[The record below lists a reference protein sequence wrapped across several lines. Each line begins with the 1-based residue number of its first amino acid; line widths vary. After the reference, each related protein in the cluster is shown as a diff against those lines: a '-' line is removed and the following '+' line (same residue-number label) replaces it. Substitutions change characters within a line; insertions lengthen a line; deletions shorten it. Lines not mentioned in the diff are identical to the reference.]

1 MRNKFL
7 LAISTAIVLATPV
20 YAASLPAQE
29 VASLRRLT
37 QEEYRN
43 SVADIFGPEIEV
55 RGVFEPTCGGGF
67 FPSRPTDE
75 SFGLKSTGC
84 SRLSERVLTAQR
96 STPQVAPLPASGSAP
111 VAGVVR
117 VPWHQ

>member
-20 YAASLPAQE
+20 YAASLPSQE

-43 SVADIFGPEIEV
+43 SISDIFGSEI
-55 RGVFEPTCGGGF
+55 
-67 FPSRPTDE
+67 
-75 SFGLKSTGC
+75 
-84 SRLSERVLTAQR
+84 
-96 STPQVAPLPASGSAP
+96 
-111 VAGVVR
+111 
-117 VPWHQ
+117 